1 MGTAKPRLRPYHTS
15 YHRGNAYWMARLARA
30 VYAKQEGSHA
40 PDEQGILADLSG
52 QDAGFKAVTGF
63 DRRSAQAIVVDHDD
77 YVAIV
82 FRGTD
87 EARDWLDNLDVR
99 PESALFGRFHRGF
112 HDSVE
117 DLWRGIDATVY
128 GMLSDKR
135 RPVWF
140 AGHSLGGAMAT
151 IGAAKYVEADRPFSG
166 VYTFGQP
173 RCMGRKTS
181 RIFNSEAGRRHY
193 RFQNN
198 NDLVTRVPT
207 RLAGYSHVGRCIYI
221 SEEREL
227 HDSPGRWFRFLDMV
241 DGALA
246 AVKESGLDAIEDHDM
261 EKYLTAI
268 EDWGKKPLKTD

>member
-1 MGTAKPRLRPYHTS
+1 MRLRPYQTS
-15 YHRGNAYWMARLARA
+15 YDGANAYWMARLARA
-30 VYAKQEGSHA
+30 AYTKRENSRA
-40 PDEQGILADLSG
+40 PDERAILADLNAEDG
-52 QDAGFKAVTGF
+52 YFNAVRGF
-63 DRRSAQAIVVDHDD
+63 DRNSAQVIVVDHDD

-87 EARDWLDNLDVR
+87 EVADWLDNLDVR

-117 DLWRGIDATVY
+117 DLWAGIDTAVSE
-128 GMLSDKR
+128 MLSGKR

-151 IGAAKYVEADRPFSG
+151 IGAARYVEADRPFSG

-246 AVKESGLDAIEDHDM
+246 AVKESGLDAIADHDM
-261 EKYLTAI
+261 DKYLRAI
-268 EDWGKKPLKTD
+268 KDWGDRPLKMD